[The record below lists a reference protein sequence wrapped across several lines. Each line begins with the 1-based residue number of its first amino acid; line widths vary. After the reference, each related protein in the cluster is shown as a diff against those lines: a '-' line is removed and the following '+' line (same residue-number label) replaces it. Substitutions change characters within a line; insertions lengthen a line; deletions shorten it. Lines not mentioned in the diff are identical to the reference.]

1 MFGFDK
7 SLLFSPDTGGAWVSF
22 ANRYH
27 PNCSGSVNP
36 NCIYPD
42 PYLSRCGQYTYMRN
56 YIDSMCTALSVP
68 EITERNEP
76 SVYPNPSNGRF
87 EVVVK
92 GAAVKEIRVH
102 DMLGRAV
109 QAETSTIGQGKRIVV
124 MPNTAKGMYVVLISN
139 TDGTVWTRR
148 VLVE

>member
-1 MFGFDK
+1 M
-7 SLLFSPDTGGAWVSF
+7 SF

-68 EITERNEP
+68 EITARNEP

-92 GAAVKEIRVH
+92 EGAVKEIRVH

-109 QAETSTIGQGKRIVV
+109 KAEIRNVGAGRRIVV
-124 MPNTAKGMYVVLISN
+124 MPTTAKGMYVVLISN
-139 TDGTVWTRR
+139 TDGVVLTRR
-148 VLVE
+148 ILVE

>member
-1 MFGFDK
+1 MK
-7 SLLFSPDTGGAWVSF
+7 
-22 ANRYH
+22 
-27 PNCSGSVNP
+27 
-36 NCIYPD
+36 
-42 PYLSRCGQYTYMRN
+42 N

-68 EITERNEP
+68 EMTVRNEP

-92 GAAVKEIRVH
+92 VGEVKEIRVH

-109 QAETSTIGQGKRIVV
+109 KAEISGIGAGKRMVV
-124 MPNTAKGMYVVLISN
+124 MPTTAKGMYVVLISN
-139 TDGTVWTRR
+139 TDDTVLIRR